1 MGAIKDYRDL
11 ETWQVAMEAVTTTYC
26 LTGRFPKSEVYGLS
40 AQMRRCAVSVPSNVA
55 EGNARGGRAGLN
67 HLGIALGSYAELDT
81 QLEVAVRL
89 TYITREIAGELQ
101 GFIERG
107 RRLLHGLRR
116 AKRQQLGLAIVG
128 KVTLVL
134 GMVGLMSW

>member
-1 MGAIKDYRDL
+1 MSAIKDHRDL
-11 ETWQVAMEAVTTTYC
+11 ETWQVAMEAVTATYR
-26 LTGRFPKSEVYGLS
+26 LTNAFPKSEMYGLS

-55 EGNARGGRAGLN
+55 EGNARGGRAGIN

-89 TYITREIAGELQ
+89 SYLSREVASELQ
-101 GFIERG
+101 SFIDSG

-116 AKRQQLGLAIVG
+116 SKEQHLGVELAG
-128 KVTLVL
+128 KTLLVL
-134 GMVGLMSW
+134 GLIGLMS